1 MASVPARANKKLFFF
16 CSDEKSSWLIEN
28 SHTENSYW
36 INTSIAIQR
45 QKKKKKKVKEAGG
58 KNAVDFPLDAFY
70 ALTLISAENQMR
82 KFSDEMWSCKEWER
96 EKKFKIEKKKKRWC
110 LNDSSKTC
118 FKVVKRK
125 ICCKLS

>member
-1 MASVPARANKKLFFF
+1 M
-16 CSDEKSSWLIEN
+16 IEN

-45 QKKKKKKVKEAGG
+45 QKEKKVKETGG

-82 KFSDEMWSCKEWER
+82 KFSDEMWSCKERER
-96 EKKFKIEKKKKRWC
+96 KSLK
-110 LNDSSKTC
+110 L
-118 FKVVKRK
+118 KRK
-125 ICCKLS
+125 RSDDV